1 MHKSNDLSQ
10 KKNFQKNSPMSF
22 TWKKIEFKIFSIF
35 LKLRVP
41 ISLNYII
48 NYTGE
53 NALLVEVICGI
64 FAYSHGAINPVFY
77 YLHNKTLR
85 SAYRNFF
92 GIFFKK
98 EKQNI
103 ETVLTIPNQRRVDNI
118 TLSKINW
125 SSGLEIWRKKIPKDN
140 QRFIFLKNFYFVK

>member
-1 MHKSNDLSQ
+1 MSPLLKKTHQICFIVYIFVQRISSTIHICVKVTTSLRKKLST
-10 KKNFQKNSPMSF
+10 KIRPCPLHEKNL
-22 TWKKIEFKIFSIF
+22 IKIFSIF

-118 TLSKINW
+118 TLSKIN
-125 SSGLEIWRKKIPKDN
+125 
-140 QRFIFLKNFYFVK
+140 

>member
-1 MHKSNDLSQ
+1 L
-10 KKNFQKNSPMSF
+10 
-22 TWKKIEFKIFSIF
+22 IKIFSIF

-118 TLSKINW
+118 TLSKIN
-125 SSGLEIWRKKIPKDN
+125 
-140 QRFIFLKNFYFVK
+140 